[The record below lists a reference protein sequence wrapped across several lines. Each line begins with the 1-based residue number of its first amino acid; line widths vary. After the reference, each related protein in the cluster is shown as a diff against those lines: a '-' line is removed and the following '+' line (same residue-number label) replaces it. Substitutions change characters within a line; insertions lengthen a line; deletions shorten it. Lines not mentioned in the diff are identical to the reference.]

1 MNVDP
6 RGINSMMEWVDYM
19 ILPLQKLMP
28 TVSPL
33 LNEKEWKR
41 WALGVIENSTISRFG
56 PPDPLNFD
64 RWQDWAYYFNQAVR
78 V

>member
-1 MNVDP
+1 MT
-6 RGINSMMEWVDYM
+6 EWVDFM
-19 ILPLQKLMP
+19 ILPLQKFMP

-33 LNEKEWKR
+33 LYEKEWKR
-41 WALGVIENSTISRFG
+41 WALGVIENSTIAKFS
-56 PPDPLNFD
+56 PPDPLNFE